1 MNSQTMSF
9 YSLSLYCSCL
19 WLCLCGTV
27 AGAVIEL
34 RDRCQPTSAV
44 VTLDDVAL
52 ITATT
57 AEEASAL
64 RRVELCPAPAPGR
77 QELVTLSEIQQRLR
91 ALGHSDAQMSF
102 RGASR
107 IVVLA
112 PVNANL
118 PKPLPRSP
126 ARLLPT
132 SQIQQVSAVV
142 PQPTTLP
149 TTRGPSNLLQQQR
162 QQWELR
168 LGDAIR
174 THISRRYPT
183 LAELH
188 FEVDLSL
195 ENLAILTK
203 ATVSDIEARGG
214 EVPFERSQHYTIHYL
229 DELAQVQQLTIS
241 ARAIEPVRIVIA
253 ARDLPAGTILQ
264 VSHLEVRQQADRK
277 PAAGTLSH
285 PQALLGQRIRRA
297 MKAGTPLMTSDV
309 ERMLLVKQGDLI
321 TLQVRRSG
329 IMIQM
334 PAKSQGSGVQG
345 ETISVT
351 SLDRRETFIAR
362 VTGNQLAELMSTVN
376 P

>member
-1 MNSQTMSF
+1 MSF